1 MKSWLLLTARSP
13 ERPLNLKAYNLAN
26 RDSHQASDCLVWG
39 LNDSGWGAGSVRHK
53 INLSFGFSMKSQG
66 AVGVGMQKQDWP
78 YVSAVLFGLAI
89 AIGSGFYMIG
99 GGTAPLLAIV
109 VAVLALGLSQAAI
122 LVFVARRSADLG
134 NDRQNTQS
142 DIAVTLTNARDAR
155 IQFEGLRK
163 SFDELKLD
171 AKRDRELTARGFTA
185 LKESYTSLQAEI
197 QRTTHYQQPTVE
209 QVFTSPPVQ
218 NNHSIPV
225 ESQEKLEHESPF
237 GDQLS
242 VSLEPIIDL
251 TTGRTAHYRMHLG
264 LANGKGEELASDTFL
279 HHAERIGARPALDI
293 FVCREAD
300 ALLRKLRQRDPN
312 LNIFMPIGASTLASR
327 ESIAQINVDRK
338 AAADVS
344 QGLIF
349 EFPHAMLAGLTEQAL
364 EGLAELARQGAR
376 FGLSNVSIAGL
387 DLNAMNTLNVRFVS
401 LDSNAIDPVHGPS
414 LAMASFT
421 QSARASRVQMIV
433 SGVADQR
440 IIGKL
445 PQITRLVSG
454 PCFAPPRRVK
464 KELVEST
471 AVDLHAAA

>member
-1 MKSWLLLTARSP
+1 
-13 ERPLNLKAYNLAN
+13 
-26 RDSHQASDCLVWG
+26 
-39 LNDSGWGAGSVRHK
+39 
-53 INLSFGFSMKSQG
+53 
-66 AVGVGMQKQDWP
+66 MQKQDWP
-78 YVSAVLFGLAI
+78 FVSAIIIGLAT

-99 GGTAPLLAIV
+99 GGTATILAIV
-109 VAVLALGLSQAAI
+109 VAILALGFSQATI
-122 LVFVARRSADLG
+122 LLFVSRRSSDLS

-142 DIAVTLTNARDAR
+142 DIAVSLASSRESKT
-155 IQFEGLRK
+155 QFETLRK
-163 SFDELKLD
+163 SLDETRLE
-171 AKRDRELTARGFTA
+171 AKRDRELIARGFSD
-185 LKESYTSLQAEI
+185 LKDAYTSLQSEI
-197 QRTTHYQQPTVE
+197 QRPAYYAQPASE
-209 QVFTSPPVQ
+209 EVFTSPPPQ
-218 NNHSIPV
+218 NIQPAPKEAAQEI
-225 ESQEKLEHESPF
+225 ESASPF

-264 LANGKGEELASDTFL
+264 LADGQGEELASDTFL

-300 ALLRKLRQRDPN
+300 ALLRKLRQRDPQ
-312 LNIFMPIGASTLASR
+312 LNIFVPIGSSTLASR
-327 ESIAQINVDRK
+327 ESIAQINKDRK
-338 AAADVS
+338 AAADIS

-364 EGLAELARQGAR
+364 EGLAELARHGAK

-387 DLNAMNTLNVRFVS
+387 DLTAMNTLNVRFVS
-401 LDSNAIDPVHGPS
+401 LDSAAIDAVHGPS

-421 QSARASRVQMIV
+421 QTARASRVQMIV

-464 KELVEST
+464 KEATENT
-471 AVDLHAAA
+471 AVDFHAAA

>member
-1 MKSWLLLTARSP
+1 
-13 ERPLNLKAYNLAN
+13 
-26 RDSHQASDCLVWG
+26 
-39 LNDSGWGAGSVRHK
+39 
-53 INLSFGFSMKSQG
+53 
-66 AVGVGMQKQDWP
+66 MQKQDWP
-78 YVSAVLFGLAI
+78 YISVVVISLAT

-99 GGTAPLLAIV
+99 GGSAPLPAIVLAI
-109 VAVLALGLSQAAI
+109 LALGFSQATIIA
-122 LVFVARRSADLG
+122 LVARRSSDLT
-134 NDRQNTQS
+134 NDRQNTEA
-142 DIAVTLTNARDAR
+142 DLAMALRNTKDGKG
-155 IQFEGLRK
+155 QFETLRK
-163 SFDELKLD
+163 SLDESKLE
-171 AKRDRELTARGFTA
+171 AKRDRELVARGFSE
-185 LKESYTSLQAEI
+185 LKDSYTSLLNEI
-197 QRTTHYQQPTVE
+197 QRTTYHTQASAEP
-209 QVFTSPPVQ
+209 VFTAPPPQNNRTNSVEPPV
-218 NNHSIPV
+218 
-225 ESQEKLEHESPF
+225 ELEPASLF

-251 TTGRTAHYRMHLG
+251 STGRTAHYRMHLA
-264 LANGKGEELASDTFL
+264 LADGQGEELASDTFL
-279 HHAERIGARPALDI
+279 HHAERIGVRPALDV
-293 FVCREAD
+293 FVAREAD
-300 ALLRKLRQRDPN
+300 ALLRRLRQRDPQ

-327 ESIAQINVDRK
+327 GSIAQINADRK
-338 AAADVS
+338 AAADIS

-401 LDSNAIDPVHGPS
+401 LNSSAIDAVHGPS

-421 QSARASRVQMIV
+421 QTARASRVQMIV

-464 KELVEST
+464 KEAIENA
-471 AVDLHAAA
+471 AVDFHVAA

>member
-1 MKSWLLLTARSP
+1 
-13 ERPLNLKAYNLAN
+13 
-26 RDSHQASDCLVWG
+26 
-39 LNDSGWGAGSVRHK
+39 
-53 INLSFGFSMKSQG
+53 
-66 AVGVGMQKQDWP
+66 MQKQDWP
-78 YVSAVLFGLAI
+78 YISVVVISLAT

-99 GGTAPLLAIV
+99 GGTAPLPAIV
-109 VAVLALGLSQAAI
+109 LAVLALGLSQATIMA
-122 LVFVARRSADLG
+122 LVTRRSSDLS
-134 NDRQNTQS
+134 NDRQNTEA
-142 DIAVTLTNARDAR
+142 DLAMALRNTKDGKG
-155 IQFEGLRK
+155 QFETLRK
-163 SFDELKLD
+163 SLDESKLE
-171 AKRDRELTARGFTA
+171 AKRDRELVARGFSE
-185 LKESYTSLQAEI
+185 LKDSYTSLLNEI
-197 QRTTHYQQPTVE
+197 QRTTYHTQASAEP
-209 QVFTSPPVQ
+209 VFTAPPPQNNRTNSVEPPV
-218 NNHSIPV
+218 
-225 ESQEKLEHESPF
+225 ELEPASLF

-251 TTGRTAHYRMHLG
+251 STGRTAHYRMHLA
-264 LANGKGEELASDTFL
+264 LADGQGEELASDTFL
-279 HHAERIGARPALDI
+279 HHAERIGVRPALDV
-293 FVCREAD
+293 FVAREAD
-300 ALLRKLRQRDPN
+300 ALLRRLRQRDPQ

-327 ESIAQINVDRK
+327 GSIAQINADRK
-338 AAADVS
+338 AAADIS

-401 LDSNAIDPVHGPS
+401 LNSSAIDAVHGPS

-421 QSARASRVQMIV
+421 QTARASRVQMIV

-464 KELVEST
+464 KEAIENA
-471 AVDLHAAA
+471 AVDFHVAA

>member
-1 MKSWLLLTARSP
+1 MKSWLLSTARSP

-163 SFDELKLD
+163 SFDELKLE

-185 LKESYTSLQAEI
+185 LKDSYTSLQAEI
-197 QRTTHYQQPTVE
+197 KRTTHYQQPMVE

-349 EFPHAMLAGLTEQAL
+349 EFPHAMLAGLTEHAL

>member
-1 MKSWLLLTARSP
+1 
-13 ERPLNLKAYNLAN
+13 
-26 RDSHQASDCLVWG
+26 
-39 LNDSGWGAGSVRHK
+39 
-53 INLSFGFSMKSQG
+53 
-66 AVGVGMQKQDWP
+66 MQKQDWP
-78 YVSAVLFGLAI
+78 YVSAVVISLAT

-109 VAVLALGLSQAAI
+109 VAVLALGFSQASI
-122 LVFVARRSADLG
+122 LVFVSRRSTDLS

-142 DIAVTLTNARDAR
+142 DIAVSLASSRESKS
-155 IQFEGLRK
+155 QFESLRK
-163 SFDELKLD
+163 SLDETKLE
-171 AKRDRELTARGFTA
+171 AKRDRELIARGFSE
-185 LKESYTSLQAEI
+185 LKDGYVSLQNEI
-197 QRTTHYQQPTVE
+197 QRTAYQPQPVAE
-209 QVFTSPPVQ
+209 QIFTPPPSQ
-218 NNHSIPV
+218 NAPEAPIQQA
-225 ESQEKLEHESPF
+225 QEPEPDSPF

-264 LANGKGEELASDTFL
+264 LADGQGEELASDTFL

-293 FVCREAD
+293 FVAREAD
-300 ALLRKLRQRDPN
+300 ALLRKLRQRDPQ
-312 LNIFMPIGASTLASR
+312 LNIFMPIGSSTLASR
-327 ESIAQINVDRK
+327 ESIAQINKDRK
-338 AAADVS
+338 AAGDIS

-387 DLNAMNTLNVRFVS
+387 DLMAMNTLNVRFVS
-401 LDSNAIDPVHGPS
+401 LDSAAIDAVHGPS

-421 QSARASRVQMIV
+421 QTARASRVQMIV

-464 KELVEST
+464 KELVENT
-471 AVDLHAAA
+471 VVDFHAAA

>member
-1 MKSWLLLTARSP
+1 
-13 ERPLNLKAYNLAN
+13 
-26 RDSHQASDCLVWG
+26 
-39 LNDSGWGAGSVRHK
+39 
-53 INLSFGFSMKSQG
+53 
-66 AVGVGMQKQDWP
+66 MQKQDWP
-78 YVSAVLFGLAI
+78 YISAVVVGLAI

-109 VAVLALGLSQAAI
+109 IAVLSLGFSQAAI
-122 LVFVARRSADLG
+122 LVFVSRRSADLS

-142 DIAVTLTNARDAR
+142 DIAVTLSSSRESKL
-155 IQFEGLRK
+155 QFDSLRK
-163 SFDELKLD
+163 SVDEIKLE

-185 LKESYTSLQAEI
+185 LKESYTSLQSEI
-197 QRTTHYQQPTVE
+197 QRTAYFPTPVAE
-209 QVFTSPPVQ
+209 EVFAPPQTQ
-218 NNHSIPV
+218 NNQRAPIQHAAEP
-225 ESQEKLEHESPF
+225 EPKSPF

-264 LANGKGEELASDTFL
+264 LVDGKGEELASDTFL
-279 HHAERIGARPALDI
+279 NHAERIGARPSLDI
-293 FVCREAD
+293 VVAREAD
-300 ALLRKLRQRDPN
+300 ALLRKLRQRDPQ
-312 LNIFMPIGASTLASR
+312 LNIFMPIGASTLATR
-327 ESIAQINVDRK
+327 EAIDQINADRK

-349 EFPHAMLAGLTEQAL
+349 EFPHTMLAGLTEKAL
-364 EGLAELARQGAR
+364 EGLAELARHGAR

-401 LDSNAIDPVHGPS
+401 LDSNSIDAVHGPS

-421 QSARASRVQMIV
+421 QTARASRVQMIV

-464 KELVEST
+464 KEVVESA
-471 AVDLHAAA
+471 AVNFHAAA

>member
-1 MKSWLLLTARSP
+1 
-13 ERPLNLKAYNLAN
+13 
-26 RDSHQASDCLVWG
+26 
-39 LNDSGWGAGSVRHK
+39 
-53 INLSFGFSMKSQG
+53 
-66 AVGVGMQKQDWP
+66 MQKQDWP
-78 YVSAVLFGLAI
+78 YISVVVISLAT

-99 GGTAPLLAIV
+99 GGSAPLPAIVLAI
-109 VAVLALGLSQAAI
+109 LALGFSQATIIA
-122 LVFVARRSADLG
+122 LVARRSSDLT
-134 NDRQNTQS
+134 NDRQNTEA
-142 DIAVTLTNARDAR
+142 DLAMALRNTKDGKG
-155 IQFEGLRK
+155 QFETLRK
-163 SFDELKLD
+163 SLDESKLE
-171 AKRDRELTARGFTA
+171 AKRDRELVARGFSE
-185 LKESYTSLQAEI
+185 LKDSYTSLLNEI
-197 QRTTHYQQPTVE
+197 QRTTYHTQASAEP
-209 QVFTSPPVQ
+209 VFTAPPPQNNRTNSVEPPV
-218 NNHSIPV
+218 
-225 ESQEKLEHESPF
+225 ELEPASPF

-251 TTGRTAHYRMHLG
+251 STGRTAHYRMHLA
-264 LANGKGEELASDTFL
+264 LADGQGEELASDTFL
-279 HHAERIGARPALDI
+279 HHAERIGVRPALDV
-293 FVCREAD
+293 FVAREAD
-300 ALLRKLRQRDPN
+300 ALLRRLRQRDPQ

-327 ESIAQINVDRK
+327 GSIAQINADRK
-338 AAADVS
+338 AAADIS

-401 LDSNAIDPVHGPS
+401 LNSSAIDAVHGPS

-421 QSARASRVQMIV
+421 QTARASRVQMIV

-464 KELVEST
+464 KEAIENA
-471 AVDLHAAA
+471 AVDFHVAA

>member
-1 MKSWLLLTARSP
+1 
-13 ERPLNLKAYNLAN
+13 
-26 RDSHQASDCLVWG
+26 
-39 LNDSGWGAGSVRHK
+39 
-53 INLSFGFSMKSQG
+53 
-66 AVGVGMQKQDWP
+66 MQKQDWP
-78 YVSAVLFGLAI
+78 YISVVVISLAT

-99 GGTAPLLAIV
+99 GGTAPLPAIVLAI
-109 VAVLALGLSQAAI
+109 LALGFSQATIIA
-122 LVFVARRSADLG
+122 LVARRSSDLT
-134 NDRQNTQS
+134 NDRQNTEA
-142 DIAVTLTNARDAR
+142 DLAMALRETKDGKG
-155 IQFEGLRK
+155 QFDTLRK
-163 SFDELKLD
+163 SLDESKLE
-171 AKRDRELTARGFTA
+171 AKRDRELVARGFSE
-185 LKESYTSLQAEI
+185 LKDSYTSLLNEI
-197 QRTTHYQQPTVE
+197 HRTTYHPQASAEP
-209 QVFTSPPVQ
+209 VFVAPPSQ
-218 NNHSIPV
+218 NNQATHV
-225 ESQEKLEHESPF
+225 EPPQEMEPASPF

-251 TTGRTAHYRMHLG
+251 STGRTAHYRMHLA
-264 LANGKGEELASDTFL
+264 LADGKGEELASDTFL
-279 HHAERIGARPALDI
+279 HHAERIGVRPALDV
-293 FVCREAD
+293 FVAREAD
-300 ALLRKLRQRDPN
+300 TLLRKLRQRDPQ

-327 ESIAQINVDRK
+327 HSITQINADRK
-338 AAADVS
+338 AAADIS

-401 LDSNAIDPVHGPS
+401 LNSSAIDAVHGPS

-421 QSARASRVQMIV
+421 QTARASRVQMIV

-464 KELVEST
+464 KEAIENA
-471 AVDLHAAA
+471 AVDFHAAA

>member
-1 MKSWLLLTARSP
+1 
-13 ERPLNLKAYNLAN
+13 
-26 RDSHQASDCLVWG
+26 
-39 LNDSGWGAGSVRHK
+39 
-53 INLSFGFSMKSQG
+53 
-66 AVGVGMQKQDWP
+66 MQKQDWP
-78 YVSAVLFGLAI
+78 YVSAVVISLAI

-109 VAVLALGLSQAAI
+109 VAVLALGFSQTAN
-122 LVFVARRSADLG
+122 LVFVSRRSADLS

-142 DIAVTLTNARDAR
+142 DIAVTLVNARESKG
-155 IQFEGLRK
+155 QFESLRK
-163 SFDELKLD
+163 AIDESKLE
-171 AKRDRELTARGFTA
+171 AKRDRELTARGLNA
-185 LKESYTSLQAEI
+185 LKDTYTSLQEEI
-197 QRTTHYQQPTVE
+197 QRTTHYRQSVAE
-209 QVFTSPPVQ
+209 QVFTPPPAQ
-218 NNHSIPV
+218 NNRTIPV
-225 ESQEKLEHESPF
+225 APAQEPEPESPF

-264 LANGKGEELASDTFL
+264 LADGKGEELASDTFL

-293 FVCREAD
+293 FVAREAD

-327 ESIAQINVDRK
+327 ESIAQINEDRK
-338 AAADVS
+338 TAADIS

-387 DLNAMNTLNVRFVS
+387 DLTAMNTLNVRFVS
-401 LDSNAIDPVHGPS
+401 LDSTAIDAVHGPS

-421 QSARASRVQMIV
+421 QTARASRVQMIV

-464 KELVEST
+464 KELVENT

>member
-1 MKSWLLLTARSP
+1 
-13 ERPLNLKAYNLAN
+13 
-26 RDSHQASDCLVWG
+26 
-39 LNDSGWGAGSVRHK
+39 
-53 INLSFGFSMKSQG
+53 
-66 AVGVGMQKQDWP
+66 MQKQDWP
-78 YVSAVLFGLAI
+78 YVSAVVIGLAT

-109 VAVLALGLSQAAI
+109 MAVLALGFSQAAI
-122 LVFVARRSADLG
+122 LVFVTRRSTDLS
-134 NDRQNTQS
+134 NDRQNMQS
-142 DIAVTLTNARDAR
+142 DVAVSLASSRESKG
-155 IQFEGLRK
+155 QFETLRK
-163 SFDELKLD
+163 ALDETKLE
-171 AKRDRELTARGFTA
+171 AKRDRELIARGFSE
-185 LKESYTSLQAEI
+185 LKDGYITLQNEI
-197 QRTTHYQQPTVE
+197 QRTAYQPQAVAE
-209 QVFTSPPVQ
+209 QIFTPPAQMDQQASVR
-218 NNHSIPV
+218 PA
-225 ESQEKLEHESPF
+225 EALEPDSPF

-264 LANGKGEELASDTFL
+264 LADGQGEELASDTFL

-327 ESIAQINVDRK
+327 ESIAQINEDRK
-338 AAADVS
+338 AAADIS

-387 DLNAMNTLNVRFVS
+387 DLTAMNTLNVRFVS
-401 LDSNAIDPVHGPS
+401 LDSTAIDAVHGPS

-421 QSARASRVQMIV
+421 QTARASRVQMIV

-454 PCFAPPRRVK
+454 SCFAPPRRVK
-464 KELVEST
+464 KDATENP
-471 AVDLHAAA
+471 AVDFHAAA

>member
-1 MKSWLLLTARSP
+1 
-13 ERPLNLKAYNLAN
+13 
-26 RDSHQASDCLVWG
+26 
-39 LNDSGWGAGSVRHK
+39 
-53 INLSFGFSMKSQG
+53 
-66 AVGVGMQKQDWP
+66 MQKQDWP
-78 YVSAVLFGLAI
+78 YVSAVVTSLAT

-109 VAVLALGLSQAAI
+109 VAVLALGFSQAAI
-122 LVFVARRSADLG
+122 LVFLTRRSSDLS

-142 DIAVTLTNARDAR
+142 DIAVTLTNAREGKN
-155 IQFEGLRK
+155 QFESLRK
-163 SFDELKLD
+163 SLDESKLE
-171 AKRDRELTARGFTA
+171 AKRDRELMARGFSE
-185 LKESYTSLQAEI
+185 LKDSYTSLQNEI
-197 QRTTHYQQPTVE
+197 QRTTYFTQPVAE
-209 QVFTSPPVQ
+209 NIFTPPPPQDSQ
-218 NNHSIPV
+218 NTPAQPP
-225 ESQEKLEHESPF
+225 QEREPASPF

-264 LANGKGEELASDTFL
+264 MADGQGEELASDTFL
-279 HHAERIGARPALDI
+279 NHAERIGARPSLDI
-293 FVCREAD
+293 LVAREAD
-300 ALLRKLRQRDPN
+300 TLLRKLRQRDPQ

-327 ESIAQINVDRK
+327 DSIAQINADRK
-338 AAADVS
+338 AAADIS

-401 LDSNAIDPVHGPS
+401 LDSSAIDAVHGPS

-421 QSARASRVQMIV
+421 QTARASRVQMIV

-464 KELVEST
+464 KEVT
-471 AVDLHAAA
+471 DNAAVDFHAAA

>member
-1 MKSWLLLTARSP
+1 
-13 ERPLNLKAYNLAN
+13 
-26 RDSHQASDCLVWG
+26 
-39 LNDSGWGAGSVRHK
+39 
-53 INLSFGFSMKSQG
+53 
-66 AVGVGMQKQDWP
+66 
-78 YVSAVLFGLAI
+78 
-89 AIGSGFYMIG
+89 MIG
-99 GGTAPLLAIV
+99 GGSAPFIAIV
-109 VAVLALGLSQAAI
+109 VAVLALGFSQAA
-122 LVFVARRSADLG
+122 LLLFVSRRSADL
-134 NDRQNTQS
+134 NNYRQNTQS
-142 DIAVTLTNARDAR
+142 DVAVTLTNVRESKGH
-155 IQFEGLRK
+155 FESLRK
-163 SFDELKLD
+163 ALEESKLE
-171 AKRDRELTARGFTA
+171 AKRDRELTARGLTA
-185 LKESYTSLQAEI
+185 LKDSYTSLQQEI
-197 QRTTHYQQPTVE
+197 QRTTYYTKPIAE
-209 QVFTSPPVQ
+209 NVFAPPPQNNQIPADEPVQ
-218 NNHSIPV
+218 EPV
-225 ESQEKLEHESPF
+225 TASPF

-251 TTGRTAHYRMHLG
+251 SSGRTAHYRMHLA
-264 LANGKGEELASDTFL
+264 LADGQGEELGSDTFL
-279 HHAERIGARPALDI
+279 HHAERIGARPALDV
-293 FVCREAD
+293 FVVREAE

-327 ESIAQINVDRK
+327 ESIAQINAERN
-338 AAADVS
+338 AAPESS

-401 LDSNAIDPVHGPS
+401 LDSTSIDAVHGPS

-421 QSARASRVQMIV
+421 QTARASRVQMIV

-454 PCFAPPRRVK
+454 ACFAPPRRVK
-464 KELVEST
+464 REFVENA

>member
-1 MKSWLLLTARSP
+1 
-13 ERPLNLKAYNLAN
+13 
-26 RDSHQASDCLVWG
+26 
-39 LNDSGWGAGSVRHK
+39 
-53 INLSFGFSMKSQG
+53 
-66 AVGVGMQKQDWP
+66 MQKQDWP
-78 YVSAVLFGLAI
+78 YISVVVISLAT

-99 GGTAPLLAIV
+99 GGTAPLPAIV
-109 VAVLALGLSQAAI
+109 LAVLALGLSQATIMA
-122 LVFVARRSADLG
+122 LVARRSSDLS
-134 NDRQNTQS
+134 NDRQNTEA
-142 DIAVTLTNARDAR
+142 DIAMALRNTKDSKG
-155 IQFEGLRK
+155 QFETLNK
-163 SFDELKLD
+163 SLDESKLE
-171 AKRDRELTARGFTA
+171 AKRDRELMARGFSE
-185 LKESYTSLQAEI
+185 LKDSYTSLLNEI
-197 QRTTHYQQPTVE
+197 QRTTYYAQPAPE
-209 QVFTSPPVQ
+209 PVFATPPPP
-218 NNHSIPV
+218 NNHTKLV
-225 ESQEKLEHESPF
+225 EPPHEQEPASPF

-251 TTGRTAHYRMHLG
+251 STGRTAHYRMHLA
-264 LANGKGEELASDTFL
+264 LADGKGEELASDTFL
-279 HHAERIGARPALDI
+279 HHAERIGVRPALDV
-293 FVCREAD
+293 FVAREAD
-300 ALLRKLRQRDPN
+300 ALLRKLRQRDPQ

-327 ESIAQINVDRK
+327 ESITQINADRK
-338 AAADVS
+338 AAADIS

-401 LDSNAIDPVHGPS
+401 LDSSAIDAVHGPS

-421 QSARASRVQMIV
+421 QTARASRVQMIV

-464 KELVEST
+464 KEAIENAS
-471 AVDLHAAA
+471 VDFHAAA

>member
-1 MKSWLLLTARSP
+1 
-13 ERPLNLKAYNLAN
+13 
-26 RDSHQASDCLVWG
+26 
-39 LNDSGWGAGSVRHK
+39 
-53 INLSFGFSMKSQG
+53 
-66 AVGVGMQKQDWP
+66 MQKQDWP
-78 YVSAVLFGLAI
+78 FVSAIIIGLAT

-99 GGTAPLLAIV
+99 GGTATILAIV
-109 VAVLALGLSQAAI
+109 VAILALGFSQAII
-122 LVFVARRSADLG
+122 LLFVSRRSSDLS

-142 DIAVTLTNARDAR
+142 DIAVSLASSRESKT
-155 IQFEGLRK
+155 QFETLRK
-163 SFDELKLD
+163 SLDETRLE
-171 AKRDRELTARGFTA
+171 AKRDRELIARGFSD
-185 LKESYTSLQAEI
+185 LKDAYTSLQSEI
-197 QRTTHYQQPTVE
+197 QRPAYYAQPAPE
-209 QVFTSPPVQ
+209 QVFTPPPAQ
-218 NNHSIPV
+218 NNQAAPIEAPQEI
-225 ESQEKLEHESPF
+225 ESASPF

-264 LANGKGEELASDTFL
+264 LADGKGEELASDTFL

-300 ALLRKLRQRDPN
+300 ALLRKLRQRDPQ
-312 LNIFMPIGASTLASR
+312 LNIFVPIGSSTLSSR
-327 ESIAQINVDRK
+327 ASIAQINEDRK
-338 AAADVS
+338 AAADIS

-387 DLNAMNTLNVRFVS
+387 DLTAMNTLNVRFVS
-401 LDSNAIDPVHGPS
+401 LDSAAIDAVHGPS

-421 QSARASRVQMIV
+421 QTARASRVQMIV

-464 KELVEST
+464 KEATENA
-471 AVDLHAAA
+471 AVDFHAAA

>member
-1 MKSWLLLTARSP
+1 
-13 ERPLNLKAYNLAN
+13 
-26 RDSHQASDCLVWG
+26 
-39 LNDSGWGAGSVRHK
+39 
-53 INLSFGFSMKSQG
+53 
-66 AVGVGMQKQDWP
+66 MQKQDWP
-78 YVSAVLFGLAI
+78 YVSAVVIGLAI

-109 VAVLALGLSQAAI
+109 VAVLSLGFSQAAI
-122 LVFVARRSADLG
+122 LVFLARRSSDLG
-134 NDRQNTQS
+134 NDRQNTQA
-142 DIAVTLTNARDAR
+142 DIAVTLTNARETK
-155 IQFEGLRK
+155 IQIESLRK
-163 SFDELKLD
+163 SLDETKLE

-185 LKESYTSLQAEI
+185 LKDSYTSLQAEI
-197 QRTTHYQQPTVE
+197 QRTTYYRQPVAE
-209 QVFTSPPVQ
+209 QVFTPPPAQ
-218 NNHSIPV
+218 NNRAIPV
-225 ESQEKLEHESPF
+225 EPPQQLEPESPF
-237 GDQLS
+237 GDQLA

-251 TTGRTAHYRMHLG
+251 STGRTAHYRMHLA
-264 LANGKGEELASDTFL
+264 LADGQGEELASDTFL

-293 FVCREAD
+293 FVAREAD

-327 ESIAQINVDRK
+327 ESIAQINADRK
-338 AAADVS
+338 SAADIS

-401 LDSNAIDPVHGPS
+401 LDSNAIDAVHGPS

-421 QSARASRVQMIV
+421 QTARASRVQMIV

-464 KELVEST
+464 KELVENAT
-471 AVDLHAAA
+471 VDFHAAA

>member
-1 MKSWLLLTARSP
+1 
-13 ERPLNLKAYNLAN
+13 
-26 RDSHQASDCLVWG
+26 
-39 LNDSGWGAGSVRHK
+39 
-53 INLSFGFSMKSQG
+53 
-66 AVGVGMQKQDWP
+66 MQKQDWP
-78 YVSAVLFGLAI
+78 YVGVVVIGLAT

-109 VAVLALGLSQAAI
+109 VAVLALGFSQAAI
-122 LVFVARRSADLG
+122 LVFVTRRSTDLS

-142 DIAVTLTNARDAR
+142 DIAVTLTSTRESKN
-155 IQFEGLRK
+155 QFDSLRK
-163 SFDELKLD
+163 SLDESKLE
-171 AKRDRELTARGFTA
+171 AKRDRDLMARGFSE
-185 LKESYTSLQAEI
+185 LKDSYTSLQTEI
-197 QRTTHYQQPTVE
+197 QRTTYYAPPAAEKISRPPPAQNDQKSPLQP
-209 QVFTSPPVQ
+209 P
-218 NNHSIPV
+218 
-225 ESQEKLEHESPF
+225 QELEPASPF

-264 LANGKGEELASDTFL
+264 LADGKGEELASDTFL

-293 FVCREAD
+293 FVAREAD
-300 ALLRKLRQRDPN
+300 ALLRKLRQRDPQ

-327 ESIAQINVDRK
+327 DSISQINADRK
-338 AAADVS
+338 AAADIS

-387 DLNAMNTLNVRFVS
+387 DLTAMNTLNVRFVS
-401 LDSNAIDPVHGPS
+401 LDSAAIDAVHGPS

-421 QSARASRVQMIV
+421 QTARASRVQMIV

-454 PCFAPPRRVK
+454 SCFAPPRRVK
-464 KELVEST
+464 KEFVENAS
-471 AVDLHAAA
+471 VDFHAAA

>member
-1 MKSWLLLTARSP
+1 
-13 ERPLNLKAYNLAN
+13 
-26 RDSHQASDCLVWG
+26 
-39 LNDSGWGAGSVRHK
+39 
-53 INLSFGFSMKSQG
+53 
-66 AVGVGMQKQDWP
+66 MQKQDWP
-78 YVSAVLFGLAI
+78 YISVVVISLAT

-109 VAVLALGLSQAAI
+109 LAVLALGLSQATIMA
-122 LVFVARRSADLG
+122 LVARRSSDLT
-134 NDRQNTQS
+134 NDRQNTQADLAMALRNTQDS
-142 DIAVTLTNARDAR
+142 KG
-155 IQFEGLRK
+155 QFDTLRK
-163 SFDELKLD
+163 SLDESKHE
-171 AKRDRELTARGFTA
+171 AKRDRELMARGFSE
-185 LKESYTSLQAEI
+185 LKDSYTSLLNEI
-197 QRTTHYQQPTVE
+197 HRTTYYTQASPE
-209 QVFTSPPVQ
+209 PVFTAPPPQ
-218 NNHSIPV
+218 NNKAMPV
-225 ESQEKLEHESPF
+225 APPQELEPASPF

-251 TTGRTAHYRMHLG
+251 STGRTAHYRMHLA
-264 LANGKGEELASDTFL
+264 LADGQGEELASDTFL
-279 HHAERIGARPALDI
+279 HHAERIGVRPALDV
-293 FVCREAD
+293 FVAREAD
-300 ALLRKLRQRDPN
+300 ALLRKLRQRDPQ
-312 LNIFMPIGASTLASR
+312 LNIFMPIGATTLASR

-338 AAADVS
+338 TAADIS

-401 LDSNAIDPVHGPS
+401 LDASAIDAVHGPS

-421 QSARASRVQMIV
+421 QTARASRVQLMV

-454 PCFAPPRRVK
+454 SCFAAPRRVK
-464 KELVEST
+464 KEIVENAS
-471 AVDLHAAA
+471 VDFHAAA

>member
-1 MKSWLLLTARSP
+1 
-13 ERPLNLKAYNLAN
+13 
-26 RDSHQASDCLVWG
+26 
-39 LNDSGWGAGSVRHK
+39 
-53 INLSFGFSMKSQG
+53 
-66 AVGVGMQKQDWP
+66 MQKQDWP
-78 YVSAVLFGLAI
+78 YVSAVVIGLAT

-109 VAVLALGLSQAAI
+109 VAVLALGFSQAAI
-122 LVFVARRSADLG
+122 LVFVTRRSTDLS
-134 NDRQNTQS
+134 NDRQNMQS
-142 DIAVTLTNARDAR
+142 DVAVSLASSRESKG
-155 IQFEGLRK
+155 QFETLRK
-163 SFDELKLD
+163 ALDETKLE
-171 AKRDRELTARGFTA
+171 AKRDRELIARGFSE
-185 LKESYTSLQAEI
+185 LKDGYITLQNEI
-197 QRTTHYQQPTVE
+197 QRTAYQPQAVAE
-209 QVFTSPPVQ
+209 QIFTPPAQMDQQASVR
-218 NNHSIPV
+218 PA
-225 ESQEKLEHESPF
+225 EALEPESPF

-264 LANGKGEELASDTFL
+264 LADGQGEELASDTFL

-327 ESIAQINVDRK
+327 ESIAQINEDRK
-338 AAADVS
+338 AAADIS

-387 DLNAMNTLNVRFVS
+387 DLTAMNTLNVRFVS
-401 LDSNAIDPVHGPS
+401 LDSTAIDAVHGPS

-421 QSARASRVQMIV
+421 QTARASRVQMIV

-454 PCFAPPRRVK
+454 SCFAPPRRVK
-464 KELVEST
+464 KDATESP
-471 AVDLHAAA
+471 AVDFHAAA

>member
-1 MKSWLLLTARSP
+1 
-13 ERPLNLKAYNLAN
+13 
-26 RDSHQASDCLVWG
+26 
-39 LNDSGWGAGSVRHK
+39 
-53 INLSFGFSMKSQG
+53 
-66 AVGVGMQKQDWP
+66 MQKQDWP
-78 YVSAVLFGLAI
+78 YVSAVVISLAT

-109 VAVLALGLSQAAI
+109 VAVLALGFSQASI
-122 LVFVARRSADLG
+122 LIFVARRSSDLT

-142 DIAVTLTNARDAR
+142 DIAVTLINARESKV
-155 IQFEGLRK
+155 QFESLRK
-163 SFDELKLD
+163 SLDESKLE
-171 AKRDRELTARGFTA
+171 AKRDRELMARGFSE
-185 LKESYTSLQAEI
+185 LKDSYTSLQTEI
-197 QRTTHYQQPTVE
+197 QRTTYYTQPVAE
-209 QVFTSPPVQ
+209 NIFTPPPVQ
-218 NNHSIPV
+218 NDQNAQVQTP
-225 ESQEKLEHESPF
+225 QEPEPASPF

-264 LANGKGEELASDTFL
+264 LADGQGEELASDTFL
-279 HHAERIGARPALDI
+279 NHAERIGARPSLDI
-293 FVCREAD
+293 LVAREAD

-327 ESIAQINVDRK
+327 ESIAQINEDRK
-338 AAADVS
+338 ASADIS

-349 EFPHAMLAGLTEQAL
+349 EFPHAMLAGLTEHAL

-387 DLNAMNTLNVRFVS
+387 DLTAMNTLNVRFVS
-401 LDSNAIDPVHGPS
+401 LDSTAIDAVHGPS

-421 QSARASRVQMIV
+421 QTARASRVQMIV

-464 KELVEST
+464 KELVENAT
-471 AVDLHAAA
+471 VDFHAAA